1 MLLKSNSLYRAFA
14 TQGVKPGHLRTQSSA
29 VYIPNLKNKPKK
41 KKPRKKHIRSG
52 SSDFDLAPLKGKDIK
67 KAPKIY
73 ENQIFI
79 DFYDEKGNH
88 DRIVELYPD
97 SQLYS
102 AEHHIPKDLLKL
114 PSAGRNL
121 NSAKKIVFY

>member
-1 MLLKSNSLYRAFA
+1 MLLKSNSLYRMFA
-14 TQGVKPGHLRTQSSA
+14 TQGAKPGHLRTQSSA
-29 VYIPNLKNKPKK
+29 VYIPSLKNKPKK
-41 KKPRKKHIRSG
+41 KKQKKKHIRSG

-88 DRIVELYPD
+88 DRVVELCPD
-97 SQLYS
+97 TQLYS
-102 AEHHIPKDLLKL
+102 SDQPIPKDILKL
-114 PSAGRNL
+114 PSAGRNF
-121 NSAKKIVFY
+121 NNTKKIVFC